1 MILSAFLAGPLRSA
15 SRCGVL
21 TLSRLAFYSTWN
33 AAFAPN
39 TVPVEIELIS
49 GMTTLTGPTNEE
61 LFSICIMRGHY
72 GSTRMDYN
80 TAAVSLI
87 RTHHNA

>member
-1 MILSAFLAGPLRSA
+1 MILSAFLAGPLRLWYTNK
-15 SRCGVL
+15 CGVL
-21 TLSRLAFYSTWN
+21 TLSRLTFYSTWN
-33 AAFAPN
+33 TAFASN

-80 TAAVSLI
+80 TASVSLI
-87 RTHHNA
+87 